1 MIYLKVMAFTAFVV
15 SLAMVAVWLIDEF
28 LL

>member
-1 MIYLKVMAFTAFVV
+1 MIYLKVMAFTALV
-15 SLAMVAVWLIDEF
+15 VAVALVTIWAIDEF